1 MSEVKSLYDIGFE
14 HGCVKAKEEMTVL
27 RKQILVVNI
36 DCIMREE
43 DRKILIENI
52 KRQMKDG
59 VVVLPVG
66 VKGFTVDTDYLV
78 VK

>member
-1 MSEVKSLYDIGFE
+1 MFKESVIKTTEEV
-14 HGCVKAKEEMTVL
+14 TTL

-36 DCIMREE
+36 DCIMREQ
-43 DRKILIENI
+43 DRKLLIEEI

-66 VKGFTVDTDYLV
+66 VKGFTVDADYLV

>member
-1 MSEVKSLYDIGFE
+1 MFKDCVVK
-14 HGCVKAKEEMTVL
+14 VEEEATTL

-36 DCIMREE
+36 NCIITEH
-43 DRKILIENI
+43 DRKLLIENI

-66 VKGFTVDTDYLV
+66 VKGFTVDADYLL

>member
-1 MSEVKSLYDIGFE
+1 MAIDGLS
-14 HGCVKAKEEMTVL
+14 CVKAKEELTTM

-36 DCIMREE
+36 DCIITEQE
-43 DRKILIENI
+43 RKALIENI

-66 VKGFTVDTDYLV
+66 VKGFTVDVDYLV

>member
-1 MSEVKSLYDIGFE
+1 MFKESVIKTTEEV
-14 HGCVKAKEEMTVL
+14 TTL

-66 VKGFTVDTDYLV
+66 VKGFTVDADYLV

>member
-1 MSEVKSLYDIGFE
+1 MT
-14 HGCVKAKEEMTVL
+14 KEEPITIIKNAETAIL

-43 DRKILIENI
+43 DRKALIENI
-52 KRQMKDG
+52 KREMKDG

-66 VKGFTVDTDYLV
+66 VKGFSVDADYLI